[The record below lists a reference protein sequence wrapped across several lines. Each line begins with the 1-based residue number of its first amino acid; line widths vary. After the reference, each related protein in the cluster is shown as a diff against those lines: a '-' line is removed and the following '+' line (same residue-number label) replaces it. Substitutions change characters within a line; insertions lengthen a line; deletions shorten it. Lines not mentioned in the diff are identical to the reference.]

1 MRDCSGSN
9 PLIGTKC
16 IVPLMAQAKI
26 ALGAQVKDVITGFI
40 GVVTGRCEWITGCIQ
55 YVVTPQK
62 LNKETSA
69 PVPGE
74 WFDEQ
79 RLKVLKTKTV
89 GLQVGS
95 PDGGPRSYPKRQSM
109 PTTQRR

>member
-1 MRDCSGSN
+1 M
-9 PLIGTKC
+9 TK
-16 IVPLMAQAKI
+16 AKI
-26 ALGAQVKDVITGFI
+26 ALGAQVKDVITGFV

-55 YVVTPQK
+55 YVVAPQK

-95 PDGGPRSYPKRQSM
+95 PDGGPHSYPKRQSM